1 MVSILD
7 VQLSR
12 HIAEFAASILQ
23 DWEERMIGQPNKRK
37 QFPLCMLAV
46 EASCNERHAVRVMST
61 RSTVARLNEKLLPL
75 S

>member
-1 MVSILD
+1 MASILN

-12 HIAEFAASILQ
+12 HIAELAASILQ
-23 DWEERMIGQPNKRK
+23 DWEERMIGHPNKWK
-37 QFPLCMLAV
+37 QFPLCMVAV
-46 EASCNERHAVRVMST
+46 EASCDDRHAVRVMST